1 MYGLDICV
9 LVNTTADV
17 LAGELDPLSNGLGEF
32 PDGLGEFPDGLGEFP
47 DGFDV
52 FSAVRYELSCSSSAP
67 IIKLH
72 KNYKVNNMHQR

>member
-9 LVNTTADV
+9 LLNTTADV
-17 LAGELDPLSNGLGEF
+17 LAGELDPL

-52 FSAVRYELSCSSSAP
+52 FPAVRYELSCSSSVP